1 MITIAN
7 PIYDVVF
14 KYLMDDARI
23 ARTILSAL
31 LKKDIVS
38 VEMRPHEYVN
48 QKVEG
53 IAVQRIDFGAVVR
66 ENGEEKLILIELQKS
81 WLNTELLRFRQYMA
95 RQYNDPKNMTIGP
108 KQQYALPM
116 VMVYLLGHKVGDIEE
131 PVVYVRH
138 DVFDYNDQVVTR
150 GIPDPFVDSLTH
162 ESIIVQIPRLRGQ
175 VNTRL
180 DQVLSVFDQSRQDQG
195 NSKLLNID
203 DSLYDPDDAEM
214 QRILLRLTGAA
225 ADDEFRRQ
233 MNLEDEIFME
243 IKNRDA
249 EILQRDYAIAQQ
261 KEQLEQKDA
270 QLEQK
275 DAQLEQKDAQLE
287 QKDAQLRKSIALL
300 RQANLSS
307 EAIAASLGID
317 IAEIDK

>member
-14 KYLMDDARI
+14 KFLMDDARI

-66 ENGEEKLILIELQKS
+66 ENGEEKLILVELQMGGGQRLPS
-81 WLNTELLRFRQYMA
+81 VSGGYPWLDTELLRFRQYMA

-138 DVFDYNDQVVTR
+138 DVYDYNDQVVTR

-249 EILQRDYAIAQQ
+249 EILQRDYAIAHQ
-261 KEQLEQKDA
+261 KE
-270 QLEQK
+270 
-275 DAQLEQKDAQLE
+275 QLEQKDAQLE

-307 EAIAASLGID
+307 KAIADSLGID

>member
-14 KYLMDDARI
+14 KFLMDDARI

-66 ENGEEKLILIELQKS
+66 ENGEEKLILVELQKT
-81 WLNTELLRFRQYMA
+81 WLDTELLRFRQYMA

-138 DVFDYNDQVVTR
+138 DVYDYNDQVVTR

-180 DQVLSVFDQSRQDQG
+180 DRVLSVFDQSRQDQR

-249 EILQRDYAIAQQ
+249 EILQRDYAIAHQ
-261 KEQLEQKDA
+261 KE
-270 QLEQK
+270 
-275 DAQLEQKDAQLE
+275 QLE

-307 EAIAASLGID
+307 KAIADSLGID

>member
-1 MITIAN
+1 
-7 PIYDVVF
+7 
-14 KYLMDDARI
+14 
-23 ARTILSAL
+23 
-31 LKKDIVS
+31 
-38 VEMRPHEYVN
+38 
-48 QKVEG
+48 
-53 IAVQRIDFGAVVR
+53 
-66 ENGEEKLILIELQKS
+66 
-81 WLNTELLRFRQYMA
+81 
-95 RQYNDPKNMTIGP
+95 
-108 KQQYALPM
+108 
-116 VMVYLLGHKVGDIEE
+116 
-131 PVVYVRH
+131 
-138 DVFDYNDQVVTR
+138 
-150 GIPDPFVDSLTH
+150 
-162 ESIIVQIPRLRGQ
+162 
-175 VNTRL
+175 
-180 DQVLSVFDQSRQDQG
+180 VLSVFDQSRQDQG

-249 EILQRDYAIAQQ
+249 AILQRDYAIAQQ

>member
-116 VMVYLLGHKVGDIEE
+116 VMVYLLGHKVG
-131 PVVYVRH
+131 
-138 DVFDYNDQVVTR
+138 
-150 GIPDPFVDSLTH
+150 
-162 ESIIVQIPRLRGQ
+162 Q

-261 KEQLEQKDA
+261 KEQLQQKDA

-275 DAQLEQKDAQLE
+275 DAQLDQKDAQLE

-317 IAEIDK
+317 IADIDK

>member
-1 MITIAN
+1 
-7 PIYDVVF
+7 
-14 KYLMDDARI
+14 
-23 ARTILSAL
+23 
-31 LKKDIVS
+31 
-38 VEMRPHEYVN
+38 
-48 QKVEG
+48 
-53 IAVQRIDFGAVVR
+53 
-66 ENGEEKLILIELQKS
+66 
-81 WLNTELLRFRQYMA
+81 
-95 RQYNDPKNMTIGP
+95 
-108 KQQYALPM
+108 
-116 VMVYLLGHKVGDIEE
+116 
-131 PVVYVRH
+131 
-138 DVFDYNDQVVTR
+138 
-150 GIPDPFVDSLTH
+150 
-162 ESIIVQIPRLRGQ
+162 VQIPRLRGQ

-270 QLEQK
+270 QL
-275 DAQLEQKDAQLE
+275 
-287 QKDAQLRKSIALL
+287 RKSIALL
-300 RQANLSS
+300 RQANLSP
-307 EAIAASLGID
+307 EAIADSLGID
-317 IAEIDK
+317 IADIEK

>member
-38 VEMRPHEYVN
+38 VKMRPHEYVN

-81 WLNTELLRFRQYMA
+81 WLDTELLRFRQYMA
-95 RQYNDPKNMTIGP
+95 RQYNDPKNMVIGP

-138 DVFDYNDQVVTR
+138 DVYDYNDQVVTH

-180 DQVLSVFDQSRQDQG
+180 DQVLSIFDQSRKDQG

-203 DSLYDPDDAEM
+203 DSLYAPDDAEM

-275 DAQLEQKDAQLE
+275 DAQLEQKDAQL
-287 QKDAQLRKSIALL
+287 RKSIALL
-300 RQANLSS
+300 RQANLSA
-307 EAIAASLGID
+307 EAIADCLGID

>member
-66 ENGEEKLILIELQKS
+66 ENGEENLILIELQKS

-270 QLEQK
+270 QL
-275 DAQLEQKDAQLE
+275 
-287 QKDAQLRKSIALL
+287 RKSIALL
-300 RQANLSS
+300 RQANLSP
-307 EAIAASLGID
+307 EAIADSLGID
-317 IAEIDK
+317 IADIEK